1 MQLTWHS
8 RWHSTI
14 MAIAVAALCAGGIAA
29 LQIPQLNELRNAGEL
44 LTPQQAARN
53 VERERLQLNLLQRL
67 PTVGFDNVIAN
78 WTLINFFIYL
88 GDDVARG
95 YTGYQLSPEYFR
107 IIINRDPRFVQAYLF
122 MSSGVSLYAGRPDIT
137 IELMEKGLQYI
148 TPGIPPQSYYVW
160 RYKAVDQL
168 LFLGDGQGAQ
178 QSFETAA
185 EWARLYNDEESQ
197 AVADIS
203 QETAD
208 FLAANPISTR
218 AQINAWG
225 LIFNTTADQK
235 TRQIARQRIL
245 ELGGDIRISPE
256 EGVQIRYPTTD

>member
-1 MQLTWHS
+1 
-8 RWHSTI
+8 

-107 IIINRDPRFVQAYLF
+107 IIIDRDPRFVQAYLF

-137 IELMEKGLQYI
+137 VELTEQGLQYI
-148 TPGIPPQSYYVW
+148 TPTVPDKSYYVW
-160 RYKAVDQL
+160 RYKGIDQL
-168 LFLGDGQGAQ
+168 LFLGDSQGAQ

-185 EWARLYNDEESQ
+185 EWARLYDDEESRT
-197 AVADIS
+197 VAEVS
-203 QETAD
+203 QQTAN
-208 FLAANPISTR
+208 FLANNPISRR
-218 AQINAWG
+218 AQINSWAF
-225 LIFNTTADQK
+225 IFSATGDQK
-235 TRQIARQRIL
+235 TREIATQRIQ
-245 ELGGDIRISPE
+245 ELGGDIRATE
-256 EGVQIRYPTTD
+256 MGGAQIRYPEGD